1 MTATAPSTAPV
12 NYLDFASS
20 ALPALENVEE
30 WITRTPLNQAFVHLL
45 KLRASQM
52 NGCAHCVKMHTA
64 DARKAGES
72 NERLDHL
79 VVWRHV
85 GSFTAAEKAALG
97 WIEALTCVDSQADY
111 GPLRRDLRAHYS
123 DDEITALTIV
133 AGMINLWNRIQMS
146 NH

>member
-1 MTATAPSTAPV
+1 MTDTSPTSAPV
-12 NYLDFASS
+12 NYLDYA
-20 ALPALENVEE
+20 AAVLPALENVEE
-30 WITRTPLNQAFVHLL
+30 WITRTPLDQKFVHLL

-72 NERLDHL
+72 NARLDQL
-79 VVWRHV
+79 VVWPHV
-85 GSFTAAEKAALG
+85 DCFTSAEKAALA
-97 WIEALTCVDSQADY
+97 WIEALTSTDRLADH
-111 GPLRRDLRAHYS
+111 GPLRQELRAHYS